1 MWPMFMIGDII
12 TNYKRGKVA
21 TERINEVL
29 KHDDEIER
37 GGTKALET
45 IESIEFK
52 DFNFTYP
59 GEEAPLLKEINL
71 TLNKGETLGIVGKQV
86 LGRRRY

>member
-1 MWPMFMIGDII
+1 MFMIGDKII
-12 TNYKRGKVA
+12 TNVHKRGAQA

-37 GGTKALET
+37 GGTKRSRRLNPL
-45 IESIEFK
+45 SFK

-59 GEEAPLLKEINL
+59 VKS
-71 TLNKGETLGIVGKQV
+71 
-86 LGRRRY
+86 RHY